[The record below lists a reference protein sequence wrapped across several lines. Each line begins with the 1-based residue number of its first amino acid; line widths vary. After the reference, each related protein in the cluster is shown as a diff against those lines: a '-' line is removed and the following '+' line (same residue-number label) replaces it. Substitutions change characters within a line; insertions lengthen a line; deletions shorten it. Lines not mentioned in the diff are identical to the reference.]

1 MRQISISKAARI
13 STAEYL
19 MKLQKII
26 LTSSFVILIVF
37 LQSIVLNARSAPESF
52 ADLVEDVGS
61 SVVNITTTTKVEDPV
76 VTRRVVQEGLPFEEL
91 FMVYHE

>member
-37 LQSIVLNARSAPESF
+37 LISVNKIGNVIKIES
-52 ADLVEDVGS
+52 
-61 SVVNITTTTKVEDPV
+61 
-76 VTRRVVQEGLPFEEL
+76 
-91 FMVYHE
+91 